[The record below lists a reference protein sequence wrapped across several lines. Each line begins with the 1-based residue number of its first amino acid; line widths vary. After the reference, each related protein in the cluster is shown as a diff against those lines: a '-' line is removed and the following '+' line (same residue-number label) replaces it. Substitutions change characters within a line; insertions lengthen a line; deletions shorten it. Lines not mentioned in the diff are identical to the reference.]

1 MHLLLL
7 NHYKDSIMT
16 ILITGSTGHIG
27 TQLIQRLSA
36 QGAAVRALVRDPAKA
51 SFGPGVLPVQGD
63 LTDVDSMR
71 AALAGVRTL
80 FLLNAVTPDELTQAL
95 SAVSLAQEAGVRNVV
110 YLSVQNSDRYTTV
123 PHFAAKHVVERALA
137 DLDMAA
143 TILRPSYFMQNDLQL
158 KDALLGYGVY
168 PMPIGS
174 VGISMVDTAD
184 IAEVAAMELLRR
196 DGAAGPLPGVT
207 IDLVG
212 PEVLTGPG
220 LAALWSELLGK
231 TIHYGGDDLHAFEQQ
246 TRAYMPHWAAYDM
259 ALMAGRFQRDGM
271 VAATGA
277 VETLTALLGRA
288 PRSYRQLAGQ
298 ALAQWRAG
306 APA

>member
-1 MHLLLL
+1 
-7 NHYKDSIMT
+7 MT

-27 TQLIQRLSA
+27 TQLVQRLSA
-36 QGAAVRALVRDPAKA
+36 QGADVRALVRDPAKA
-51 SFGPGVLPVQGD
+51 SFGPGVKLVQGD
-63 LTDVDSMR
+63 LTDIDSMR
-71 AALAGVRTL
+71 AALAGVGTL

-95 SAVSLAQEAGVRNVV
+95 TTVNLAKQAGVRNVV
-110 YLSVQNSDRYTTV
+110 YLSVQNTDVYNNV
-123 PHFAAKHVVERALA
+123 PHFAVKLVVERALA
-137 DLDMAA
+137 DLKLPA
-143 TILRPSYFMQNDLQL
+143 TILRPSYFQQNDLQL

-184 IAEVAAMELLRR
+184 IAEVAALELLRR
-196 DGAAGPLPGVT
+196 DNASEPLPSLT

-212 PEVLTGPG
+212 PDVLTGAG

-231 TIHYGGDDLHAFEQQ
+231 TIHYGGDDLHTFEQQ

-271 VAATGA
+271 VANAGA
-277 VETLTALLGRA
+277 VDKLTALLGRA
-288 PRSYRQLAGQ
+288 PGSYRQLAERAVQ
-298 ALAQWRAG
+298 QWQL
-306 APA
+306 PAAA